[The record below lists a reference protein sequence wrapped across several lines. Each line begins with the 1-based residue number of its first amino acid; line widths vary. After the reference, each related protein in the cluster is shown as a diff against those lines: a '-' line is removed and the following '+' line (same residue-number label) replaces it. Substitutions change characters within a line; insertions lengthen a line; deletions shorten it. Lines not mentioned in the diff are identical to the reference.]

1 MYLFKCDCSL
11 TTRAVGD
18 GCQKCNT
25 SLVIDMLP
33 TPVEVADELLNNAF
47 FTDDQAS
54 YIASEVYQPL
64 LSLVETLNL
73 KIDELAK
80 AMPDRKD

>member
-1 MYLFKCDCSL
+1 MYLFKCSCSL

-25 SLVIDMLP
+25 VLAIDQML
-33 TPVEVADELLNNAF
+33 TPVEVSEELISNAY

-73 KIDELAK
+73 KIDELASVIESK
-80 AMPDRKD
+80 